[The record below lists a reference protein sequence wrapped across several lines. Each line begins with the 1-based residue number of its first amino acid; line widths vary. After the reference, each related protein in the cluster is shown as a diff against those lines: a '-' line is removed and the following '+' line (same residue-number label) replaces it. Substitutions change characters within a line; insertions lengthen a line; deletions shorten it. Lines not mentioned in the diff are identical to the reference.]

1 MDELLRLARSHQ
13 ARLSDPAFE
22 AQCKEFNEI
31 LQSAVADFNQLREL
45 QGVFFNFW
53 NAASNLKALCSK
65 IDRRWPLATALS
77 LVADGFE
84 IGPEQQPSDTSNIS
98 DPHTFPGG
106 FQHNCQNDRVVQ
118 TLLRFRVAAQNL
130 NNEWQETDGTH
141 AIDTTGFYPFK
152 EDFEDVLSKI
162 STWTETTSRRVDGY
176 CISCCDPDH
185 AQCSLTAGC
194 PCCNMRKSQDA
205 TLKDATVRVTR
216 GNEKKGQRG
225 TQRLK
230 KADSS

>member
-1 MDELLRLARSHQ
+1 MDDLLRLARSHH
-13 ARLSDPAFE
+13 ARLSDPAFD

-31 LQSAVADFNQLREL
+31 LQSVAADFNLLHEL
-45 QGVFFNFW
+45 QRVFFHFR
-53 NAASNLKALCSK
+53 NAASNLQTVCGK
-65 IDRRWPLATALS
+65 INKRWPLGTALS
-77 LVADGFE
+77 LVAEFSE
-84 IGPEQQPSDTSNIS
+84 IDSEQRASDTEIS

-106 FQHNCQNDRVVQ
+106 FEHNCQNDGVVQ

-176 CISCCDPDH
+176 CVSCCDPDH

-194 PCCNMRKSQDA
+194 PCCDMRNLQDA
-205 TLKDATVRVTR
+205 TLKDAPSAR
-216 GNEKKGQRG
+216 GVAGEKKGQQRNSA
-225 TQRLK
+225 TQK
-230 KADSS
+230 S